1 MKLLGAFVV
10 GLGLASAAVV
20 PSTGLAQTKVIVGYT
35 ATMDTVPMFAAI
47 EKGMFAK
54 RGVEVT
60 PTLVQVNSLLPAALV
75 SNSVQLGMTT
85 MTTFLQATDAGLDLV
100 AVSGL
105 NFTKKNETNF
115 GVVVRSGSG
124 IAKATDFM
132 GKKVGVPGLNAVMH
146 VLFVDWVKKQGAD
159 PTKVT
164 FVETAFPQ
172 MNEIMKSGSV
182 DAVVAVEPFM
192 NRIIQAGTGTLQAH
206 FVQAEGIPIVVFS
219 GTRDWV
225 TKNAAAV
232 KGFRDG
238 MAEGMAW
245 ATTNQDE
252 ARELGARSLKLPIEV
267 VRTLEIPRFG
277 VEVNADALRAWTVI
291 MKEQKMLTKDVQA
304 EKLIF
309 N

>member
-1 MKLLGAFVV
+1 
-10 GLGLASAAVV
+10 
-20 PSTGLAQTKVIVGYT
+20 
-35 ATMDTVPMFAAI
+35 
-47 EKGMFAK
+47 
-54 RGVEVT
+54 
-60 PTLVQVNSLLPAALV
+60 
-75 SNSVQLGMTT
+75 
-85 MTTFLQATDAGLDLV
+85 
-100 AVSGL
+100 
-105 NFTKKNETNF
+105 
-115 GVVVRSGSG
+115 
-124 IAKATDFM
+124 
-132 GKKVGVPGLNAVMH
+132 
-146 VLFVDWVKKQGAD
+146 
-159 PTKVT
+159 
-164 FVETAFPQ
+164 
-172 MNEIMKSGSV
+172 
-182 DAVVAVEPFM
+182 M

>member
-1 MKLLGAFVV
+1 M
-10 GLGLASAAVV
+10 
-20 PSTGLAQTKVIVGYT
+20 
-35 ATMDTVPMFAAI
+35 
-47 EKGMFAK
+47 
-54 RGVEVT
+54 
-60 PTLVQVNSLLPAALV
+60 
-75 SNSVQLGMTT
+75 
-85 MTTFLQATDAGLDLV
+85 
-100 AVSGL
+100 
-105 NFTKKNETNF
+105 
-115 GVVVRSGSG
+115 
-124 IAKATDFM
+124 
-132 GKKVGVPGLNAVMH
+132 
-146 VLFVDWVKKQGAD
+146 
-159 PTKVT
+159 
-164 FVETAFPQ
+164 
-172 MNEIMKSGSV
+172 
-182 DAVVAVEPFM
+182 
-192 NRIIQAGTGTLQAH
+192 
-206 FVQAEGIPIVVFS
+206 FS